1 MSGPSPLNIV
11 FVVIFVMI
19 GLFMSFLGLSF
30 LFAGP
35 GNETEWTITIF
46 SLLAAFFLFYG
57 ARQTWQNHFR
67 QQKAEQQEASRLAK
81 KFNVKPATNS
91 KTIPEAEHSSLTAER
106 TEPTNKVDG
115 EPKILARWLYP
126 KREWNSILNKLA
138 EKTRKEEL
146 YTAFWFPVIFALV
159 FWSFFWV
166 GILAGLAF
174 GAFYV
179 WFRTN
184 YVKSNF
190 AIRGNSPQAEVIITD
205 SYMRVNGNFVHYG
218 DGKYFLKDLIKVH
231 DKKLG
236 ELLLFEIGWIT
247 SKGLPAQLDLY
258 LPIPV
263 DKRDEADEIMA
274 AFKRAKL

>member
-1 MSGPSPLNIV
+1 MSSPSPLNIV
-11 FVVIFVMI
+11 FVVIFVII

-35 GNETEWTITIF
+35 SNETEWTISIF
-46 SLLAAFFLFYG
+46 SLFAAFFLFYG

-67 QQKAEQQEASRLAK
+67 QQD
-81 KFNVKPATNS
+81 
-91 KTIPEAEHSSLTAER
+91 AER
-106 TEPTNKVDG
+106 TEAERLARKFRAKPIADKMRDKKETIVNHGDTERKDAEH

-126 KREWNSILNKLA
+126 KKEWNVILNKLA
-138 EKTRKEEL
+138 EKTRKEEM

-166 GILAGLAF
+166 GLIVGLAF

-179 WFRTN
+179 WFRAN
-184 YVKSNF
+184 YVKRHF
-190 AIRGNSPQAEVIITD
+190 AITGGGSQAEVIITD
-205 SYMRVNGNFVHYG
+205 SYLRVNGNFVHYG
-218 DGKYFLKDLIKVH
+218 DSKYFLKDLIKVS

-236 ELLLFEIGWIT
+236 QLLLFEIGWIT

-258 LPIPV
+258 LPIPA
-263 DKRDEADEIMA
+263 DKQDEAEDIITN
-274 AFKRAKL
+274 FNRARS